1 MTEIDEVASTL
12 ERLNGELQELLIRG
26 IRVCG
31 PEHLSA
37 LKGIQGELARVGAE
51 HLAERLHTL
60 IAAIENDDR
69 SAASALMQ
77 TQASLRVFER
87 VLTLQVAE
95 QALAACLRDSDE
107 SEVAS
112 DSISCGGGDDA

>member
-12 ERLNGELQELLIRG
+12 ERLNDELQELVIRG

-31 PEHLSA
+31 PEHLGA
-37 LKGIQGELARVGAE
+37 LKSLQAELARVGAE
-51 HLAERLHTL
+51 HLAERLRAL
-60 IAAIENDDR
+60 ISAIENDDR
-69 SAASALMQ
+69 SAAAALMQ

-95 QALAACLRDSDE
+95 HALAASLSCDE
-107 SEVAS
+107 E
-112 DSISCGGGDDA
+112 